1 MPDYLDFVNFMKA
14 QKAYIKDMA
23 NFPGGAN
30 VSNIDAAET
39 ALDGVSKQL
48 GTANTSDFLVD
59 TAKINSI
66 LTSESNILEEKADA
80 ANKSNHLQ
88 KRLVNINNSYN
99 KRYQAFNKITYAV
112 ILATLLIIALI
123 YERKLVG
130 FLPEFIQTLLYIAI
144 ISIAGIYIMFV
155 LVSINSRQ
163 ELYFDK
169 IKTSPPNRELER
181 SSDDDLKNQSGEL
194 NLSTCKGISC
204 CPTKH
209 EDMKEVENV
218 NTTDPNN
225 PTTTYVADKTYTAF
239 DPSSGTCQIY
249 NTTADGG
256 YSAIN

>member
-1 MPDYLDFVNFMKA
+1 MSDYLDFVNFMKA
-14 QKAYIKDMA
+14 QKAYISDIP
-23 NFPGGAN
+23 NIGGAN
-30 VSNIDAAET
+30 VNNIKAAED
-39 ALDGVSKQL
+39 ALDGVSGQL
-48 GTANTSDFLVD
+48 GTANTSDFLID
-59 TAKINSI
+59 TAKINDI
-66 LTSESNILEEKADA
+66 LTSESNILEEKTAA

-209 EDMKEVENV
+209 EDMKEVDNV
-218 NTTDPNN
+218 DTNTDPNN

-239 DPSSGTCQIY
+239 DPSSGTCKIY

-256 YSAIN
+256 YSAI

>member
-14 QKAYIKDMA
+14 QKAYIKDMD

-30 VSNIDAAET
+30 VSNIDKAET
-39 ALDGVSKQL
+39 ALDGVSGQI

-66 LTSESNILEEKADA
+66 LTSESNILKEKADA

-169 IKTSPPNRELER
+169 IKTSPPNGELER

-209 EDMKEVENV
+209 EDMKEE
-218 NTTDPNN
+218 N
-225 PTTTYVADKTYTAF
+225 PTNSSLYNVVTYTAF
-239 DPSSGTCQIY
+239 DPSSGTCKIY
-249 NTTADGG
+249 QTDSTGNYTA
-256 YSAIN
+256 I

>member
-1 MPDYLDFVNFMKA
+1 MSDYLDFVNFMKA
-14 QKAYIKDMA
+14 QKAFITDIP
-23 NFPGGAN
+23 NIGGAN

-39 ALDGVSKQL
+39 TLDGVSKQL

-144 ISIAGIYIMFV
+144 ISITGIYIMFV

-209 EDMKEVENV
+209 EDMKQEDP
-218 NTTDPNN
+218 TDSSS
-225 PTTTYVADKTYTAF
+225 YQVVTYTAF
-239 DPSSGTCQIY
+239 DPSSGTCKIY
-249 NTTADGG
+249 QTGTDGE
-256 YSAIN
+256 YTEIN

>member
-1 MPDYLDFVNFMKA
+1 MSDYLDFVNFMKA
-14 QKAYIKDMA
+14 QKAFITDIP
-23 NFPGGAN
+23 NIGGAN
-30 VSNIDAAET
+30 VDNIKSAED
-39 ALDGVSKQL
+39 ALDGVSGKL

-66 LTSESNILEEKADA
+66 LTSESNILKEKADA

-144 ISIAGIYIMFV
+144 ISITGIYIMFV

-209 EDMKEVENV
+209 EDMKEEDLDNIGSYKVV
-218 NTTDPNN
+218 Q
-225 PTTTYVADKTYTAF
+225 YTAF
-239 DPSSGTCQIY
+239 DPSSGTCKIY
-249 NTTADGG
+249 QTNTNGEYTA
-256 YSAIN
+256 I